1 MSVGGYRRNG
11 ESVTCNG
18 TGRNYSCNEYK
29 ERKSMV
35 FNYDSILEY
44 ENLVINPM
52 EQVVFYKEVEIEFT
66 NREFQVL
73 YLLLLHRGIVL
84 SKRQIYEQITDDN
97 EKIDYHTIEITI
109 SRIRKKLKESTGR
122 SDFIITVRDRGYK
135 FSK

>member
-1 MSVGGYRRNG
+1 MGGYRWNG

-52 EQVVFYKEVEIEFT
+52 EQVVFYKEIEIEFT
-66 NREFQVL
+66 NREFQEL

-97 EKIDYHTIEITI
+97 EKIDYHTYRDYNIPNTEEIK
-109 SRIRKKLKESTGR
+109 RKYWEIRLYYNST
-122 SDFIITVRDRGYK
+122 
-135 FSK
+135 

>member
-1 MSVGGYRRNG
+1 MGGYRWNG
-11 ESVTCNG
+11 EKVSFNG
-18 TGRNYSCNEYK
+18 TGRKYSCNEYK

-109 SRIRKKLKESTGR
+109 SRIRKKLKESTGS

>member
-1 MSVGGYRRNG
+1 
-11 ESVTCNG
+11 
-18 TGRNYSCNEYK
+18 
-29 ERKSMV
+29 MV

-52 EQVVFYKEVEIEFT
+52 EQVVFYKEIEIEFT

-73 YLLLLHRGIVL
+73 YLLLLPRGIVL

-109 SRIRKKLKESTGR
+109 SRIRKKLKESTGS